1 MNISNSNLG
10 NSGIDIYNES
20 ISIINLLLAEDD
32 IFNGKYSES
41 EKIVIKRVI
50 HASSDIAYSKTM
62 FFTENSIINSI
73 NFIKQKS
80 KLNKPIKIVCDSR
93 MTEAGIS
100 STVNKNV
107 IVEARCYIGLNSE
120 ELNEKFYGLISNYN
134 LKSEF
139 NNTNKNN
146 TNNIIGTNG
155 ITRSAYSIR
164 VAVIENLPDFI
175 IIGNAPTALIET
187 MNTCKILFKS
197 LNYKPNLI
205 IGMPVGFV
213 GADESKKNL
222 MKDDFFSSI
231 GNIGNLGGSAV
242 AAAAMNAILKESI

>member
-20 ISIINLLLAEDD
+20 ISIINSLLAEDD
-32 IFNGKYSES
+32 IFNSKYSEY

-50 HASSDIAYSKTM
+50 HASSDMAYSKTM

-100 STVNKNV
+100 STVNENV
-107 IVEARCYIGLNSE
+107 IVDVRCYIGLTSE
-120 ELNEKFYGLISNYN
+120 ELSEKFYGLISNYN

-139 NNTNKNN
+139 NNTNNK
-146 TNNIIGTNG
+146 IGTNG

-164 VAVIENLPDFI
+164 IAIIENLPEFI

-213 GADESKKNL
+213 GADDSKRNL
-222 MKDDFFSSI
+222 MKDGFFSSI
-231 GNIGNLGGSAV
+231 GNTGNLGGSAV

>member
-1 MNISNSNLG
+1 MNTSNYNLE

-20 ISIINLLLAEDD
+20 ISIINSLLAEDD
-32 IFNGKYSES
+32 FFNGKYSEF

-100 STVNKNV
+100 SAVNRNV
-107 IVEARCYIGLNSE
+107 IVDAHCYIGLSGE
-120 ELNEKFYGLISNYN
+120 ELNEKFYGLISDYN

-139 NNTNKNN
+139 NNTNNINN
-146 TNNIIGTNG
+146 KIGTDG

-164 VAVIENLPDFI
+164 IAVIENLPDFI
-175 IIGNAPTALIET
+175 IIGNAPTALIEA

-197 LNYKPNLI
+197 INYKPNLI

-213 GADESKKNL
+213 GADDSKRNL
-222 MKDDFFSSI
+222 MKDVFFSSI
-231 GNIGNLGGSAV
+231 GNTGNLGGSAV

>member
-20 ISIINLLLAEDD
+20 ISIINSLLAEDD
-32 IFNGKYSES
+32 IFNSKYSEY

-50 HASSDIAYSKTM
+50 HASSDMAYSKTM

-100 STVNKNV
+100 STVNENV
-107 IVEARCYIGLNSE
+107 IVDVRCYIGLTSE
-120 ELNEKFYGLISNYN
+120 ELSEKFYGLISNYN

-139 NNTNKNN
+139 NNTNNK
-146 TNNIIGTNG
+146 IGTNG

-164 VAVIENLPDFI
+164 IAVIENLPDFI

-213 GADESKKNL
+213 GADDSKRNL
-222 MKDDFFSSI
+222 MKDVFFPSI
-231 GNIGNLGGSAV
+231 GNTGNLGGSAV

>member
-1 MNISNSNLG
+1 MNISNSNLE

-20 ISIINLLLAEDD
+20 ISIINSLLSEDD

-100 STVNKNV
+100 SAVNRNV
-107 IVEARCYIGLNSE
+107 IVEARCYIGLSSE
-120 ELNEKFYGLISNYN
+120 ELNEKFYGLISTYN

-139 NNTNKNN
+139 NKINN
-146 TNNIIGTNG
+146 TVGTDG

-164 VAVIENLPDFI
+164 IAVIENLPDFI

-187 MNTCKILFKS
+187 INTCKILFKS

-213 GADESKKNL
+213 GADESKRNL
-222 MKDDFFSSI
+222 MKDDFFSSA
-231 GNIGNLGGSAV
+231 GNTGNLGGSAV

>member
-1 MNISNSNLG
+1 MNMVNY

-20 ISIINLLLAEDD
+20 ISIINSLLAEDD
-32 IFNGKYSES
+32 IFNNKYSEF

-50 HASSDIAYSKTM
+50 HASSDMSYSKTM

-100 STVNKNV
+100 STVNEKV
-107 IVEARCYIGLNSE
+107 IVDVRCHIGLSSE
-120 ELNEKFYGLISNYN
+120 ELSEKFYGLISNYN

-139 NNTNKNN
+139 NNTNNK
-146 TNNIIGTNG
+146 IGTDG

-164 VAVIENLPDFI
+164 IAVFENLPDFI

-213 GADESKKNL
+213 GADDSKRNL
-222 MKDDFFSSI
+222 MKDVFFSSI
-231 GNIGNLGGSAV
+231 GNTGNLGGSAV

>member
-20 ISIINLLLAEDD
+20 ISIINSLLAEDD
-32 IFNGKYSES
+32 IFNSKYSEY

-62 FFTENSIINSI
+62 FFTENSIMNSI

-100 STVNKNV
+100 STVNENV
-107 IVEARCYIGLNSE
+107 IVDVRCHIGLSSE

-139 NNTNKNN
+139 NNTNNK
-146 TNNIIGTNG
+146 IGTDG

-164 VAVIENLPDFI
+164 IAVIENLPDFI

-213 GADESKKNL
+213 GADDSKRNL
-222 MKDDFFSSI
+222 MKDVFFPSV
-231 GNIGNLGGSAV
+231 GNTGNLGGSAV

>member
-20 ISIINLLLAEDD
+20 ISIINSLLAEDD
-32 IFNGKYSES
+32 IFNSKYSEL

-50 HASSDIAYSKTM
+50 HASSDMAYSKTM

-100 STVNKNV
+100 STVNENV
-107 IVEARCYIGLNSE
+107 IVDVRCYIGLTSE
-120 ELNEKFYGLISNYN
+120 ELSEKFYGLISNYN

-139 NNTNKNN
+139 NNTNNK
-146 TNNIIGTNG
+146 IGTNG

-164 VAVIENLPDFI
+164 IAVIENLPDFI

-213 GADESKKNL
+213 GADDSKRNL
-222 MKDDFFSSI
+222 MKDVFFPSI
-231 GNIGNLGGSAV
+231 GNTGNLGGSAV

>member
-1 MNISNSNLG
+1 MVNY

-20 ISIINLLLAEDD
+20 ISIINSLLAEDD
-32 IFNGKYSES
+32 IFNNKYSEF

-50 HASSDIAYSKTM
+50 HASSDMSYSKTM

-100 STVNKNV
+100 STVNEKV
-107 IVEARCYIGLNSE
+107 IVDVRCHIGLSSE
-120 ELNEKFYGLISNYN
+120 ELSEKFYGLISNYN

-139 NNTNKNN
+139 NNTNNK
-146 TNNIIGTNG
+146 IGTDG

-164 VAVIENLPDFI
+164 IAVFENLPDFI

-213 GADESKKNL
+213 GADDSKRNL
-222 MKDDFFSSI
+222 MKDVFFSSI
-231 GNIGNLGGSAV
+231 GNTGNLGGSAV